1 MPTILSPKTF
11 EGKYNVKAWGAKGD
25 GSTDDCVPIQNALNA
40 AFTAGGGTVY
50 IPEGNY
56 KITAAGLY
64 IRTNVRLECAPNVT
78 ITKGADVVLLTFGEP
93 GVDNGAGFTGHHDMS
108 VTGGIWDMK
117 GATLTTYRVGMAT
130 GHNRNIVLDN
140 VTFKDCPG
148 HHGIEVNS
156 SKNVRIQ
163 NCRFIGFYHT
173 GDRGFSEAIQIDL
186 AKSSSIGTLAPY
198 DHTSCEDV
206 RVTGCYFGASGTAS
220 TVAWPRGV
228 GSHSSTIG
236 VRHRDIIVEG
246 NTFEG
251 LIGVG
256 VGPYSWDQ
264 SVITNNIF
272 DACSGGIVAETPNP
286 ADTGDTLDT
295 GGSQTSDSQ
304 DCTGLVI
311 AGNTF
316 RNTGDGNPSI
326 AVVSYGTKYYK
337 SVTISNNTINSA
349 GVVATINDS
358 MSIIRTQNTVINGNS
373 ITGSGDMGISC
384 ITGNYF
390 SVSNNTITETATLG
404 IQISGINDGVFSD
417 NVLRNI
423 GQHGIQAINS
433 NDITIKDNYL
443 KGVSRAAN
451 VTYYG
456 IRISP
461 TCAGVSIVG
470 NRIRKF
476 GSTPELLKGISISNT
491 ATGVAIRNNDIQDT
505 LFEDQGSTSP
515 ATSATFYSANV
526 GNASGEGTAS
536 LSYTALTT
544 AGPVVT
550 CDTGTSA
557 LVFVSAN
564 MSNSVAG
571 DWAAMS
577 FAVSGSTTLA
587 ANDNNGVFYRSPV
600 NGYGTQMGNISIITG
615 LTPGSNTFTCQYKAI
630 TGGTATF
637 QRRNILV
644 IPLGI

>member
-236 VRHRDIIVEG
+236 VRHKDIVVDG
-246 NTFEG
+246 NIFEG

-256 VGPYSWDQ
+256 VGPYNWNNGI
-264 SVITNNIF
+264 VTNNVF
-272 DACSGGIVAETPNP
+272 DSCSGGVVAETPNT

-295 GGSQTSDSQ
+295 GGAQTSDSQ

-316 RNTGDGNPSI
+316 LNTGDGNFTI

-337 SVTISNNTINSA
+337 NVAIANNTMS
-349 GVVATINDS
+349 GPDVTATTNDS
-358 MSIIRTQNTVINGNS
+358 ITCIRTQHVAINGNTIS
-373 ITGSGDMGISC
+373 DNGDMGINC
-384 ITGNYF
+384 ITGDYITIIG
-390 SVSNNTITETATLG
+390 NTLQNIQTLG
-404 IQISGINDGVFSD
+404 MQISGINDAVIAD
-417 NVLRNI
+417 NTLRTI
-423 GQHGIQAINS
+423 GQHGIQVINGG
-433 NDITIKDNYL
+433 DISIKNNNI
-443 KGVSRAAN
+443 KGVSRTTNASF
-451 VTYYG
+451 YG
-456 IRISP
+456 IRLSQTVVGYHI
-461 TCAGVSIVG
+461 AG

-476 GSTPELLKGISISNT
+476 GSGNELLKGISVANT
-491 ATGVAIRNNDIQDT
+491 STGGTVRGNDIQDCGY
-505 LFEDQGSTSP
+505 EDLGTSP
-515 ATSATFYSANV
+515 ASSTGSPKIASVLTSEA
-526 GNASGEGTAS
+526 TAS
-536 LSYTALTT
+536 TSYTDLTT
-544 AGPVVT
+544 AGPAVT
-550 CDTGTSA
+550 VDTGTSA
-557 LVFVSAN
+557 IVILSASFN
-564 MSNSVAG
+564 NSIANSWAFMSY
-571 DWAAMS
+571 
-577 FAVSGSTTLA
+577 AVSGATTIA
-587 ANDNNGVFYRSPV
+587 ASDDFGAGQKQDVA
-600 NGYGTQMGNISIITG
+600 GNSSQVSFVHTVTN
-615 LTPGSNTFTCQYKAI
+615 LTPGSNTFTAKYKAI
-630 TGGTATF
+630 TSGNATF
-637 QRRNILV
+637 ARRHITV
-644 IPLGI
+644 IPLNI